1 MDSKEKAKEIARLRT
16 KAERDVQKH
25 IDEILKTL
33 AKEIATSSF
42 GITLV
47 SSQSLFLQIMRS
59 RMYSAIEK
67 SETEVSA
74 YIKAYAKASISVLGD
89 KDTGATGRLLNSE
102 LFGKTFTERNHAY
115 MQHFLEDVVN
125 IIIAGRK
132 LKMKQGDIEKAV
144 EAQFKD
150 PYTNGLIN
158 AANNKGA
165 GIPIP
170 SYGRGVYKSAY
181 GNIVR
186 NAQGTIAIAWAREEY
201 NKAKRDGAVGF
212 IPHRGSNYP
221 CLTCDSHA
229 ERFYRIDEEQEKPLY
244 HARCCCYVEYVYSLP
259 S

>member
-1 MDSKEKAKEIARLRT
+1 MDSKERAKEIARLRT

-25 IDEILKTL
+25 IDEILGKL
-33 AKEIATSSF
+33 AKEIAMSSR

-47 SSQSLFLQIMRS
+47 SSQSLFLQVMRS
-59 RMYSAIEK
+59 RMHSAIER
-67 SETEVSA
+67 SEAEVTA
-74 YIKAYAKASISVLGD
+74 YIKAYAKASISALGD

-102 LFGKTFTERNHAY
+102 LFGKTFTERNHTY

-132 LKMKQGDIEKAV
+132 LKMKQSNVEKAI

-150 PYTNGLIN
+150 PYTNGIIN

-170 SYGRGVYKSAY
+170 SYGRGIYKSTY
-181 GNIVR
+181 GNTVR

-212 IPHRGSNYP
+212 IPHRGSDFP

-229 ERFYRIDEEQEKPLY
+229 GKFYRINEEQEKPLY